1 MGVVE
6 RQTLGTR
13 SMNTVLHT
21 KALTVGYRKKP
32 VLQDIT
38 LELKEGELVSLI
50 GLNGSGKSTLLRTL
64 AGLQHPLSGEIHIG
78 EDQLTKMSSAERARN
93 ISVVLTGR
101 PSIGLLDVH
110 TLIALGRQPWTDH
123 LGRLSE
129 KDLKKVD
136 LAMEHTGTST
146 FAKRSISE
154 LSDGELQ
161 KVLIARALAQ
171 DTPLMLLDE
180 PTAFLDLVN
189 RVQVMR
195 LLRDIVHALKKT
207 VLLSTHDL
215 RTALK
220 LSDRLLIVDQG
231 KLWSGTPDEAVG
243 QGALEKAFS
252 NERPRFDPAT
262 MSFV

>member
-1 MGVVE
+1 MK
-6 RQTLGTR
+6 
-13 SMNTVLHT
+13 TVLHT
-21 KALTVGYRKKP
+21 HALTVGYRKKP
-32 VLQDIT
+32 VLQDIS

-64 AGLQHPLSGEIHIG
+64 AGLQQPLSGEIHVG
-78 EDQLTKMSSAERARN
+78 EKELTKMSSAERARN

-123 LGRLSE
+123 LGRLNE
-129 KDLKKVD
+129 EDMKKVD

-146 FAKRSISE
+146 FARRSISE

-195 LLRDIVHALKKT
+195 LLRDIVHTLKKT

-215 RTALK
+215 QTAMK

-231 KLWSGTPDEAVG
+231 KLWSGTPKEAVERG
-243 QGALEKAFS
+243 VLEAAFS
-252 NERPRFDPAT
+252 KDGMKFDPTIAT
-262 MSFV
+262 FT